1 MASADPAAHEPARRR
16 RRGPVL
22 GLVALAV
29 VGAVTGGLALANGGG
44 SGPDGPASAGTARV
58 TKATVRTTDLSDT
71 KELGGTLG
79 FGAERPLKGA
89 GKGVVTWLPK
99 SGATVGRGRTLYKV
113 DDRPVPVFFGATP
126 LFRKLEK
133 GATGGDVK
141 VVADNLRALGY
152 DIDRVPGGG
161 TEGTSVT
168 DSGADRGRFT
178 AALSAAIKRW
188 QKRIGM
194 AQTGTFDVGDI
205 VVMPGPVRVGAVRAQ
220 LGADAGEEL
229 MTLTST
235 AKAVTVSVAATETG
249 TFGEGTK
256 VTVVLPDG
264 KEAPGRVT
272 AVSRT
277 ATGGDQPDSG
287 LPGGG
292 PAKVDVTVELD
303 SATAVEDLDS
313 ASVRVRF
320 TAETR
325 KGVLA
330 VPVGALLALSEG
342 GYAVQRPDGTL
353 IAVETGMFSRGLVEV
368 RGAGLK
374 NGTEV
379 VTAS

>member
-1 MASADPAAHEPARRR
+1 MASAERRR
-16 RRGPVL
+16 WRRPVL
-22 GLVALAV
+22 GLAALAV
-29 VGAVTGGLALANGGG
+29 VGAVTGGFVLARGEGGG
-44 SGPDGPASAGTARV
+44 PDTTAAGSPARV
-58 TKATVRTTDLSDT
+58 STATVRATDLADT
-71 KELGGTLG
+71 RELGGTLG

-89 GKGVVTWLPK
+89 GKGMVTWLPK
-99 SGATVGRGRTLYKV
+99 SGDTVARGRTLYEV

-161 TEGTSVT
+161 TDGGRVAEA
-168 DSGADRGRFT
+168 GADRGRFT
-178 AALSAAIKRW
+178 PALSAAVKRW

-194 AQTGTFDVGDI
+194 PETGTFDIGD
-205 VVMPGPVRVGAVRAQ
+205 VVVLPGPVRVGAVRAQ

-229 MTLTST
+229 MTLSST
-235 AKAVTVSVAATETG
+235 AKAVTVSVAATEVG
-249 TFGEGTK
+249 GFGKGTK

-264 KEAPGRVT
+264 TETPGRVT
-272 AVSRT
+272 AVSRV
-277 ATGGDQPDSG
+277 ATGGDE
-287 LPGGG
+287 PGGG
-292 PAKVDVTVELD
+292 TAKTDVTVELESPD
-303 SATAVEDLDS
+303 VVRNLDS

-320 TAETR
+320 TSETR

-353 IAVETGMFSRGLVEV
+353 VAVETGMFARGLVEV

-374 NGTEV
+374 DGTEV